1 MKEVKKLIYSEEEFF
16 EIINKFDE
24 TKDYIRTIQKAVSE
38 MRKKKFNKPL
48 EIVINDNLI
57 SVFNNASNV
66 HTIFGCR
73 ISFDNLPNDISF
85 VIREDNKLSYYEMEF
100 RWEYF
105 KHYLMDKY
113 HETQNTI
120 FLTLVTKMNE
130 FEVGDFNG

>member
-1 MKEVKKLIYSEEEFF
+1 MIEDKKLILSDDDFYEA
-16 EIINKFDE
+16 INKIDE
-24 TKDYIRTIQKAVSE
+24 TKDYIGTIQKAIFE
-38 MRKKKFNKPL
+38 MRKKNIYKSL

-66 HTIFGCR
+66 HTILGCR
-73 ISFDNLPNDISF
+73 VSFDNLPNDISF

-100 RWEYF
+100 RWETF
-105 KHYLMDKY
+105 KHYLMYKY

-120 FLTLVTKMNE
+120 FLTLITKMNE